1 MKRGRSGS
9 VVYAGTSKAKYAR
22 GTKGNP
28 IVLEQRVSRAVN
40 RAVNRVVEKKG
51 VDGDMGLAIAAIVS
65 TTNTNDDV
73 IVANLIAP
81 GNASY
86 NRVGRQVTLK
96 SLRLWGDL
104 IHENN
109 ASSASPYADTTVR
122 MVVVWDK
129 VPSGAVPP
137 YDIVFGITDQ
147 TGTEGCEI
155 FDPIRYDSMDRF
167 RIIADEQITCKSNGG
182 GGETTTSKVPRA
194 DYYHFDKYIKLPKLR
209 TNYSGQSSP
218 CTIADIGQGALYVYF
233 RASDSGA
240 SNFVT
245 LSDNSRYRLRYTD

>member
-28 IVLEQRVSRAVN
+28 IILEQRVSRAVN
-40 RAVNRVVEKKG
+40 RAVQRVVEKKG
-51 VDGDMGLAIAAIVS
+51 VDGDMGLAIGALLS
-65 TTNTNDDV
+65 TTNTNDDC
-73 IVANLIAP
+73 IVTNLIPP

-96 SLRLWGDL
+96 SLRLWGTFV
-104 IHENN
+104 HENN
-109 ASSASPYADTTVR
+109 TASAAAYQDSKVR

-137 YDIVFGITDQ
+137 YDIIFGITNQ
-147 TGTEGCEI
+147 AGTENCEI

-167 RIIADEQITCKSNGG
+167 RIISDTVIVCNTNGG
-182 GGETTTSKVPRA
+182 GGETTTSKVA
-194 DYYHFDKYIKLPKLR
+194 KVNYFSFDKYIKLPNLKC
-209 TNYSGQSSP
+209 NYSGQSSP

-233 RASDSGA
+233 RAQDDTA
-240 SNFVT
+240 SNNVT
-245 LSDNSRYRLRYTD
+245 LSDNSRFRLRYTD